1 MTPEEKERLKTL
13 LISGG
18 VSGGILG
25 GAGSLLSGAKK
36 FGSVGKAA
44 AIGAGL
50 SAALSGGSGM
60 LGEALMPG
68 GENDPQANTKKG
80 ALGGAVGGGLMGAG
94 AGALLGVG
102 GKGGLGRNLKAMLMN
117 NFGRGVLAKNVG
129 KIATPLGGAA
139 SLGALGAAVGGY
151 QGSDEGMQMD
161 FIENLKK
168 QAMRDRQRQQMMGDD
183 YA

>member
-25 GAGSLLSGAKK
+25 GGGALLSGAKG
-36 FGSVGKAA
+36 FGKVGKAA

-50 SAALSGGSGM
+50 SAALSGGSGL
-60 LGEALMPG
+60 LGDALMPG
-68 GENDPQANTKKG
+68 GSEDPQANTKKG
-80 ALGGAVGGGLMGAG
+80 ALGGAVGGGLIGAG
-94 AGALLGVG
+94 AGALLGLG

-117 NFGRGVLAKNVG
+117 NLGRGVLAKNIG
-129 KIATPLGGAA
+129 RIATPLGGAA
-139 SLGALGAAVGGY
+139 SIGALGASVGGY
-151 QGSDEGMQMD
+151 QGADEGMQVD
-161 FIENLKK
+161 FVENIKK
-168 QAMRDRQRQQMMGDD
+168 QNMRARRQQQMMGDD